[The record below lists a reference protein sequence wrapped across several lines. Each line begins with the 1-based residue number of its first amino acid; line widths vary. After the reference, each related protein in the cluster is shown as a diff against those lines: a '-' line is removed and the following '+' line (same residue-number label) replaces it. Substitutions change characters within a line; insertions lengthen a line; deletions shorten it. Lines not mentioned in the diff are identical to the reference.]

1 MPFPFAPLAAGLG
14 SALSFFTGQSNMNAQ
29 ERVSRENTD
38 KTIAANKA
46 AAELAYQRDMAQWD
60 RSNAYN
66 SPAQQM
72 ARLKGAGLNPMLAYG
87 SGSVAGNTSGQSP
100 SMGTPE
106 QNFNYSPKQMATPD
120 IVGPMQLVQQY
131 QLTKAQTDNVK
142 MQTSATQQKI
152 NNDII
157 QNALLEIDK
166 QLKNEELTTRKK
178 NNLYLDQE
186 KLMDL
191 LVKGTQQAGAAQD
204 VIQKG
209 EIFPHQLDYQ
219 KGLVGLQKNQNAKL
233 LSDIKLQ
240 GFQGLK
246 TQQDTKLSAN
256 QTENTAHDTKL
267 KKIEL
272 LIKDQDRIEKA
283 YNNWLREIGT
293 APDDN
298 PLKNATRTFSRFM
311 HWLMNDA
318 TQGQIENW

>member
-14 SALSFFTGQSNMNAQ
+14 SALGFFSNQSNMNAQ
-29 ERVSRENTD
+29 AAVSRENTD

-46 AAELAYQRDMAQWD
+46 SAELAYQRDMAQWE

-66 SPAQQM
+66 SPAEQM
-72 ARLKGAGLNPMLAYG
+72 KRLKGAGLNPMLAYG

-100 SMGTPE
+100 TMGTPTADY
-106 QNFNYSPKQMATPD
+106 QYQAKQIAPLDVM
-120 IVGPMQLVQQY
+120 GPLQAVQQY
-131 QLTKAQTDNVK
+131 QLVQAQKENVQ
-142 MQTSATQQKI
+142 MNTSATQQKI

-178 NNLYLDQE
+178 NNLYLEQE

-191 LVKGTQQAGAAQD
+191 LLKATQQAGMSQD
-204 VIQKG
+204 ISQKG
-209 EIFPHQLDYQ
+209 ELFPYQ
-219 KGLVGLQKNQNAKL
+219 KEFQEGSVALQKTQNKKL

-256 QTENTAHDTKL
+256 QTDNSAQDIKL

-272 LIKDQDRIEKA
+272 LIKDEDRIEKA

-318 TQGQIENW
+318 TAGQIENW